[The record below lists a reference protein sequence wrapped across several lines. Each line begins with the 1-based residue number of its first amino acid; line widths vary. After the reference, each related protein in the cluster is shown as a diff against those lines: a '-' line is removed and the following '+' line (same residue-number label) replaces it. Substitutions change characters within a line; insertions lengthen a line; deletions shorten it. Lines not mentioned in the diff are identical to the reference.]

1 MPKFTIKL
9 LILLAMLSISPLL
22 NAIELGG
29 LHVKSSLGE
38 PLNAEIVLNDI
49 DDSQLARLSASIG
62 NKEQYAAL
70 GLYKLA
76 VYDQIQLEIQAGVDS
91 SIIKLSSVEPIKEP
105 FLNLIIQ
112 LTSHQSELV
121 KEYALLLEKNVNLQN
136 QISNAVVESSQSI
149 SHEEVVTEDIAGNS
163 SKASEDNNHEYEVM
177 QGDTLIAIVKKL
189 GYAADIN
196 RALLA
201 FYQLNQNVLGTNNIH
216 YLLAGTKLK
225 LPTQMQVQSF
235 QEQDVT
241 EFIKEQGEAWQLLQ
255 EQYGLKNK
263 PDASA
268 TDDELNQT
276 SSGKLVAEQNG
287 SISAKSETNQ
297 QGKDIIKLTKASDQA
312 SVENLQERLN
322 AMQDEITTHEN
333 SIQETNRKTQAL
345 EQQILEMQHL
355 LMMKNQIIQQLQ
367 EASSD
372 LNEHQTLWKS
382 ILQKWMPVL
391 IFILIACLIFV
402 LYHVRSQQKREHNR
416 LMAMLNKSKT
426 TDSKLSQ
433 TNLNQG
439 QESQEK
445 VSESAAFKNPQS
457 EPLHASDDNATLG
470 EEALGA
476 KTLDLIKNID
486 FNLSSESSMS
496 SISTNNKPAPSNEL
510 NLSEMSLDFN
520 PKPFS
525 LKQVNAEQKTTKKSI
540 SRDLEAQVLKQNIG
554 KAKAPNKK
562 SETEKLA
569 KTSKTKQVN
578 KEYQIADIK
587 MQLDLAA
594 AYVDIGDKKNARKL
608 LKQILRDG
616 DEPQKHKAEE
626 IMLLIR

>member
-1 MPKFTIKL
+1 
-9 LILLAMLSISPLL
+9 MLSISPLL

-38 PLNAEIVLNDI
+38 PLNAEIELNDI

-496 SISTNNKPAPSNEL
+496 SMSTNNKPAPSNEL

-616 DEPQKHKAEE
+616 DESQKHKAEE

>member
-1 MPKFTIKL
+1 MPKFIIKL

-22 NAIELGG
+22 NAIELGA

-38 PLNAEIVLNDI
+38 PLNAQIELKDI
-49 DDSQLARLSASIG
+49 DDSQLASLSVSIG

-70 GLYKLA
+70 GLYKLTI
-76 VYDQIQLEIQAGVDS
+76 YDQIQLEIQAGDDS

-121 KEYALLLEKNVNLQN
+121 KEYALLLEKNANVQN
-136 QISNAVVESSQSI
+136 QISNAVVESSQTI
-149 SHEEVVTEDIAGNS
+149 SHEEVVTEDIAVS
-163 SKASEDNNHEYEVM
+163 ATKASEDNNPEYEVM
-177 QGDTLIAIVKKL
+177 QGDTLVAIVKKL
-189 GYAADIN
+189 GYADVN

-201 FYQLNQNVLGTNNIH
+201 FYQLNQNVLGANNIH

-225 LPTQMQVQSF
+225 LPTQIQVQSF
-235 QEQDVT
+235 QEQDVID
-241 EFIKEQGEAWQLLQ
+241 FIKEQADAWQLLQ
-255 EQYGLKNK
+255 EQNGLKNT
-263 PDASA
+263 PDTSA
-268 TDDELNQT
+268 TDNELNQT

-287 SISAKSETNQ
+287 SISAKPETNQ

-312 SVENLQERLN
+312 SVEDLQERLN

-372 LNEHQTLWKS
+372 LNEHETLWKS
-382 ILQKWMPVL
+382 ILHKWMPVL
-391 IFILIACLIFV
+391 IFILVACLIFV

-416 LMAMLNKSKT
+416 LIEMLNKSKT
-426 TDSKLSQ
+426 SESKLSQ
-433 TNLNQG
+433 ANF
-439 QESQEK
+439 
-445 VSESAAFKNPQS
+445 SESAAFKNPQA
-457 EPLHASDDNATLG
+457 EPIHASDDSATLG

-496 SISTNNKPAPSNEL
+496 SMSTNNKPAPSNEL

-540 SRDLEAQVLKQNIG
+540 SRDSKAPVLKPNIG

-562 SETEKLA
+562 SETEKPA
-569 KTSKTKQVN
+569 KASKSKLINKAYQVT
-578 KEYQIADIK
+578 EIK

-608 LKQILRDG
+608 LKQILHDG
-616 DEPQKHKAEE
+616 DEQQKQKAEE
-626 IMLLIR
+626 MMLLIG

>member
-1 MPKFTIKL
+1 MPKFIIKL

-22 NAIELGG
+22 NAIELGA

-38 PLNAEIVLNDI
+38 PLNAEIELKDI
-49 DDSQLARLSASIG
+49 DSSQLVSLSVSIG

-70 GLYKLA
+70 GLYKLTI
-76 VYDQIQLEIQAGVDS
+76 YDQIQLEIQAGVDS

-112 LTSHQSELV
+112 LTSDQSELV
-121 KEYALLLEKNVNLQN
+121 KEYALLLEKNANVQN
-136 QISNAVVESSQSI
+136 QISNAVVESSQTI
-149 SHEEVVTEDIAGNS
+149 SHEEVVTEDIAGS
-163 SKASEDNNHEYEVM
+163 ASKASDDNNPEYEVM
-177 QGDTLIAIVKKL
+177 QGDTLVAIVKKL
-189 GYAADIN
+189 GYAADVN

-201 FYQLNQNVLGTNNIH
+201 FYQLNQNVLGANNIH

-225 LPTQMQVQSF
+225 LPTQIQLQSF
-235 QEQDVT
+235 QEQDVID
-241 EFIKEQGEAWQLLQ
+241 FIKEQAEAWQLLQ
-255 EQYGLKNK
+255 EQNGLKNT
-263 PDASA
+263 PDTSA
-268 TDDELNQT
+268 TDNELNQT

-287 SISAKSETNQ
+287 SISAKPETNQ

-312 SVENLQERLN
+312 SVEDLQERLN

-333 SIQETNRKTQAL
+333 SIQETNRKTQVL

-372 LNEHQTLWKS
+372 LNEHETLWKG

-391 IFILIACLIFV
+391 IFILVACLIFV

-416 LMAMLNKSKT
+416 LIEMLNKSKT
-426 TDSKLSQ
+426 SESKLSQ
-433 TNLNQG
+433 ANF
-439 QESQEK
+439 
-445 VSESAAFKNPQS
+445 SESAAFNNPQA
-457 EPLHASDDNATLG
+457 EPLHAPDDSATLG

-496 SISTNNKPAPSNEL
+496 SMSTNNKPAPSNEL

-525 LKQVNAEQKTTKKSI
+525 VKQVNTEQKTTKKSI
-540 SRDLEAQVLKQNIG
+540 SRDSKAPVLKSNIG
-554 KAKAPNKK
+554 KAKALNKK

-569 KTSKTKQVN
+569 KASKSKLINKAYQVT
-578 KEYQIADIK
+578 EIK

-608 LKQILRDG
+608 LKQILHDG
-616 DEPQKHKAEE
+616 DEQQKQKAEE
-626 IMLLIR
+626 MMLLIG